1 MPVNVLKDFAPVT
14 PFARFAMVLVTNPT
28 LPAKTVKELIA
39 LAKRKPGVL
48 TIASSGVGTGFQLA
62 GEMFKSMAEIDILH
76 VPFKEDSTLLSDL
89 MSGRIDMTFSSV
101 AVMAPYVM
109 VGKLRALAVTGPT
122 RSVAWPEVPTIAE
135 AGVPGYEYT
144 GWFGVFA
151 PAATSRDVIPKLNG
165 TIVKILATQE
175 MKDFYARQNVEAT
188 TSTPSEF
195 ATIIR
200 AQYEKL
206 GRVIK
211 AAGLKPE

>member
-1 MPVNVLKDFAPVT
+1 
-14 PFARFAMVLVTNPT
+14 
-28 LPAKTVKELIA
+28 LIA
-39 LAKRKPGVL
+39 LAKRKPGTL

-89 MSGRIDMTFSSV
+89 MSGRVDMTFSSV
-101 AVMAPYVM
+101 AVMAPLVKA
-109 VGKLRALAVTGPT
+109 GKLRALAVTGQT

-144 GWFGVFA
+144 AWFGLFA
-151 PAATSRDVIPKLNG
+151 PAATSRDVIGKLNG

-175 MKDFYARQNVEAT
+175 MKDFYIGQNVEAT
-188 TSTPSEF
+188 TSTPNEF
-195 ATIIR
+195 VTIIR

-206 GRVIK
+206 GRIIK
-211 AAGLKPE
+211 ASGLKPE